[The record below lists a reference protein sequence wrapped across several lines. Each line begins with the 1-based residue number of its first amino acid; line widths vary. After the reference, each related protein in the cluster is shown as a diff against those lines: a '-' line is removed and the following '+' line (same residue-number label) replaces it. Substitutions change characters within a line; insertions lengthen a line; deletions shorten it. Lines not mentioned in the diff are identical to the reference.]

1 MIQINKKIIFDYKK
15 APIIIAEISGNH
27 GGNKKK
33 FLKLIDK
40 AFSKKII
47 HKVVQNDC
55 HRRSESPP
63 EH

>member
-15 APIIIAEISGNH
+15 APIIIAEISDNH

-40 AFSKKII
+40 AFQM
-47 HKVVQNDC
+47 VQI
-55 HRRSESPP
+55 
-63 EH
+63 